1 MDWRSM
7 VKKYLWHRGASLR
20 LIGSPKLISIIF
32 LSTQLSGQQSKL
44 QILQQLDLQK
54 LAFTFC
60 KGNFGG
66 VKGKEFICVMF
77 VDGSLKF
84 FEQDGISQSCAL
96 PGNRAI
102 PTNFIYIPRTD
113 CFVLQA
119 PNWDLECYR
128 LCNESFSC
136 KKIVSKASP
145 CRYLSLSESFERKFS
160 PIWTLNVG
168 EYILDLNSHQISK

>member
-7 VKKYLWHRGASLR
+7 VKKYFWHRGASLR
-20 LIGSPKLISIIF
+20 LLGSPKLISIIF

-136 KKIVSKASP
+136 KK
-145 CRYLSLSESFERKFS
+145 SFLKPRLAD
-160 PIWTLNVG
+160 I
-168 EYILDLNSHQISK
+168 